1 VGTAV
6 IVAIV
11 LVALLGVLAVG
22 FVLYS
27 RQRQQRKA
35 RLRENFGPEYERT
48 VEETGGS
55 REAEKELQA
64 RQRRIEKL
72 HIVELSPDQQ
82 RDFAGRWRVAQAHF
96 VDDPSGAISEADELV
111 IAVMSARGYPLS
123 DFDQRAADVSVE
135 HPEVVQNYRAAHTLA
150 EGNTKDGPSTEDL
163 RQAMVYYRSLFDE
176 LLGASAS
183 GQQRNGGSR

>member
-1 VGTAV
+1 MSTGV

-11 LVALLGVLAVG
+11 LLALLALAAVG

-27 RQRQQRKA
+27 RQQRKA

-48 VEETGGS
+48 VQESGGTGQ
-55 REAEKELQA
+55 AEKELEA
-64 RQRRIEKL
+64 REKRIEKL
-72 HIVELSPDQQ
+72 HIEELSPDQQ
-82 RDFAGRWRVAQAHF
+82 HDFADRWRAAQAHF

-111 IAVMSARGYPLS
+111 MAVMDARGYPLS
-123 DFDQRAADVSVE
+123 DFEQRAADVSVE
-135 HPEVVQNYRAAHTLA
+135 HPEVVQNYRAAHAIA
-150 EGNTKDGPSTEDL
+150 EKNTKAGASTEEL

-183 GQQRNGGSR
+183 AQQSNGGTR

>member
-1 VGTAV
+1 VSTGE

-11 LVALLGVLAVG
+11 LVALLGLAAVG

-27 RQRQQRKA
+27 RQQRKA
-35 RLRENFGPEYERT
+35 RLQENFGPEYQRT
-48 VEETGGS
+48 VEETGGTGQ
-55 REAEKELQA
+55 AEKELEA
-64 RQRRIEKL
+64 RERRVEKL
-72 HIVELSPDQQ
+72 HILELSPDQQ
-82 RDFAGRWRVAQAHF
+82 RGFADRWRIAQAHF

-111 IAVMSARGYPLS
+111 MAVMNARGYPLS

-135 HPEVVQNYRAAHTLA
+135 HPEVVQNYRAAHTIA
-150 EGNTKDGPSTEDL
+150 EKNTKNGSSTEDL

-183 GQQRNGGSR
+183 AQQSNGGSR